1 MRNLRQR
8 LTGFAAAVITAII
21 LGNASPAFAADG
33 LPTNMGGS
41 SHDTCAFVAGKLYKV
56 PPTSGAYI
64 VFMAV
69 LSLLECD

>member
-21 LGNASPAFAADG
+21 LGSASPAFAADG
-33 LPTNMGGS
+33 LPTSMGGS

-56 PPTSGAYI
+56 PPTSGAYV

-69 LSLLECD
+69 LSLLDCD

>member
-8 LTGFAAAVITAII
+8 LTGIAAAVITAII
-21 LGNASPAFAADG
+21 LGSASPALAADG
-33 LPTNMGGS
+33 PTNMGGS

-56 PPTSGAYI
+56 PPTSGAYV

-69 LSLLECD
+69 LSLLDCD